1 MVSFY
6 NVLGEPDGSAIGQ
19 AEVSWGREAR
29 SSASEQH
36 ELCWAGIW
44 SKTYNF
50 GAVPDIRVLA
60 GELLLPVWRVQSCPE
75 DEALS
80 YD

>member
-6 NVLGEPDGSAIGQ
+6 NILGEPDGSAIGR
-19 AEVSWGREAR
+19 AEVSWGGEAR

-36 ELCWAGIW
+36 ELCWEGIW
-44 SKTYNF
+44 SKTCNF
-50 GAVPDIRVLA
+50 WAVPDIRVLA
-60 GELLLPVWRVQSCPE
+60 GELLLPVWRAQTCPE